1 MMGDYRNTQ
10 YCCSIGDIK
19 KRKNIVKKQVLK
31 DHKKATDLHKYI
43 SVRDSSY
50 KMAFIKAYNYKC
62 AYCGVSLDL
71 IDKDDFE
78 IDHFIPESANCFNGK
93 AEAGVIDNLIL
104 ACRNCNRKKG
114 DYVIDNDEL
123 NELNPDMSLITA
135 NFVRDDMYYIRLSKD
150 AMKKT
155 EVKNFYKK
163 LHLDSE
169 KHRLDY
175 LLMSM
180 IGMRDD
186 LKRKGKDSS
195 WLGDLISLLQRKRN
209 VM

>member
-1 MMGDYRNTQ
+1 
-10 YCCSIGDIK
+10 
-19 KRKNIVKKQVLK
+19 
-31 DHKKATDLHKYI
+31 
-43 SVRDSSY
+43 
-50 KMAFIKAYNYKC
+50 MAFIKAYNYKC

-71 IDKDDFE
+71 IAKDDFE
-78 IDHFIPESANCFNGK
+78 IDHFIPESAKCFNGK

-169 KHRLDY
+169 KHRSDY

-186 LKRKGKDSS
+186 LKRKGKIHH
-195 WLGDLISLLQRKRN
+195 G
-209 VM
+209 